1 MKNKGLLIV
10 ISGPSGVGKGT
21 VCEALT
27 QRDDLFISISATTRS
42 PRKGEINGKNY
53 YFITEEEFK
62 KRIENSDFL
71 EYAHVYG
78 NYYGTPKSKVL
89 EMLDDG
95 KDVILEIDTQGALQV
110 KKSYSDG
117 IFIFIVPPS
126 MKALRNRIVNRGS
139 ETKQSLEIRLKS
151 AYNEL
156 KLLSQYD
163 YAVTN
168 DIVENA
174 VSKIESIISAE
185 KCSVKN
191 FDTSML
197 QSEEE

>member
-1 MKNKGLLIV
+1 MKSKGLLIV

-21 VCEALT
+21 VCDTLT
-27 QRDDLFISISATTRS
+27 KRDDLFISISATTRS
-42 PRKGEINGKNY
+42 PRKGEIDGKNY
-53 YFITEEEFK
+53 YFITENEFK
-62 KRIENSDFL
+62 KRIENNDFL

-89 EMLDDG
+89 EKLNAG

-110 KKSYSDG
+110 KKSYEEG

-126 MKALRNRIVNRGS
+126 MNDLKDRIVNRGS

-174 VSKIESIISAE
+174 VSKIECIINAE

-191 FDTSML
+191 FDASAL